1 MGTFISDILEDIL
14 QRDQNKPGLGD
25 LLMGRIVSIQTLYV
39 GILILS
45 TSECGCI

>member
-1 MGTFISDILEDIL
+1 MGTFISDILEDNL

-25 LLMGRIVSIQTLYV
+25 PLMGRIVSIHNLYV
-39 GILILS
+39 GVLILG